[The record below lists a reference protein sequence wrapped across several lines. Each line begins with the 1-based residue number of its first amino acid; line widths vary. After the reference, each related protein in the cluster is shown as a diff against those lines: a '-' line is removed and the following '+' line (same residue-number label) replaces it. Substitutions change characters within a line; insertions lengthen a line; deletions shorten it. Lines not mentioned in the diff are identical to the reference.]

1 MAKTLKMTFGYGED
15 QESTRSY
22 NFTVEDSLAA
32 DCKDKIKAI
41 NTSLAAG
48 TAGGLS
54 SVFISDDEEFFS
66 RITYAE
72 LSSTVTEVLD
82 ISGGASSAS

>member
-1 MAKTLKMTFGYGED
+1 MAKNLKMTFGYGAE
-15 QESTRSY
+15 QESTRNY
-22 NFTVEDSLAA
+22 NFSVDDSLAA

-54 SVFISDDEEFFS
+54 TVFISDDEDFFS

-72 LSSTVTEVLD
+72 LSSSVTEVLD
-82 ISGGASSAS
+82 ISGGASSAG

>member
-1 MAKTLKMTFGYGED
+1 MAKNLKMTFGYGAE
-15 QESTRSY
+15 QESTRNY
-22 NFTVEDSLAA
+22 NFSVDDSLAA

-54 SVFISDDEEFFS
+54 TVFISDDEDFFS

-72 LSSTVTEVLD
+72 LSSSVT
-82 ISGGASSAS
+82 